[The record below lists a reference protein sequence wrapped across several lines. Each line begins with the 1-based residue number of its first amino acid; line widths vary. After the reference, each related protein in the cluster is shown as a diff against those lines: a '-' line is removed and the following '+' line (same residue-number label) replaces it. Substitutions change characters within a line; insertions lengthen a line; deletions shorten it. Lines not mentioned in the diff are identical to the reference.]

1 MEQPVIIQIKTLTN
15 TIKRTL
21 QNSDCFCDCSGMTGM
36 HGWIISYLCR
46 HPDRDI
52 FQKDIEAQL
61 SVRRSTATGM
71 LQLMEKNGFIVR
83 ESVPYDA
90 RLKKLVPTQKA
101 LVLNHRIEE
110 TFKRINT
117 QLIQGLTREELDLF
131 YSVVEKMQVNLSGDE
146 P

>member
-36 HGWIISYLCR
+36 HGWIIGYLCR
-46 HPDRDI
+46 HPNRDI

-71 LQLMEKNGFIVR
+71 LQLMEKTASSS
-83 ESVPYDA
+83 ESLYPTMRGSKNSSPPKK
-90 RLKKLVPTQKA
+90 RL
-101 LVLNHRIEE
+101 
-110 TFKRINT
+110 
-117 QLIQGLTREELDLF
+117 
-131 YSVVEKMQVNLSGDE
+131 S
-146 P
+146 